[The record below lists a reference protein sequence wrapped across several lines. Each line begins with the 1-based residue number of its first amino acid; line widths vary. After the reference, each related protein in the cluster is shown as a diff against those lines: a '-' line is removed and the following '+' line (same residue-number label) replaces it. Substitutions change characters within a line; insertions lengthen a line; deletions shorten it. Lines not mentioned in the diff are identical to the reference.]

1 MQALWIVPPAV
12 LLLGAVST
20 IAYLRSIDGAA
31 EDIRDQLHRMVEVRA
46 SVDALRA
53 ETART
58 RASLEA
64 LDQR

>member
-1 MQALWIVPPAV
+1 MEVLWIVPPAV
-12 LLLGAVST
+12 LLVGAATT
-20 IAYLRSIDGAA
+20 IALLRSVEGAA
-31 EDIRDQLHRMVEVRA
+31 DDIRDHLHRMAEVRS
-46 SVDALRA
+46 SVEELRA

>member
-1 MQALWIVPPAV
+1 MPPSTVAL
-12 LLLGAVST
+12 
-20 IAYLRSIDGAA
+20 LRSVDGAA
-31 EDIRDQLHRMVEVRA
+31 DDIRDHLHRMAEVRS
-46 SVDALRA
+46 SVEALRA

>member
-1 MQALWIVPPAV
+1 MLLWVGPPAV
-12 LLLGAVST
+12 LAVGAMSA
-20 IAYLRSIDGAA
+20 IAYLRSVEGAMD
-31 EDIRDQLHRMVEVRA
+31 DIRDQLHRLVEVRS
-46 SVDALRA
+46 SVEALRA

>member
-1 MQALWIVPPAV
+1 VEALWIVPPAV
-12 LLLGAVST
+12 LALGAACA
-20 IAYLRSIDGAA
+20 IALVRSIDGAA
-31 EDIRDQLHRMVEVRA
+31 DEIRDQLHRLAEVRS

-64 LDQR
+64 LDRR

>member
-1 MQALWIVPPAV
+1 VQFLWIVPPAV
-12 LLLGAVST
+12 LVAGAMSA
-20 IAYLRSIDGAA
+20 IAYLRSVEGAMD
-31 EDIRDQLHRMVEVRA
+31 DIRDHLHRMAEVRS

>member
-12 LLLGAVST
+12 LAAGAMSAIV
-20 IAYLRSIDGAA
+20 YLRSVDGAV
-31 EDIRDQLHRMVEVRA
+31 EDIRDQLHRLAEVRS

-58 RASLEA
+58 RASLES

>member
-1 MQALWIVPPAV
+1 MQALWIVPPVV
-12 LLLGAVST
+12 LALGAASA
-20 IAYLRSIDGAA
+20 IAYLRSIDGAVD
-31 EDIRDQLHRMVEVRA
+31 DIRDQLHRMVEVRA

>member
-1 MQALWIVPPAV
+1 MEALWIVPPAA
-12 LLLGAVST
+12 LLLGAVS
-20 IAYLRSIDGAA
+20 AVMLLRSVDGAA
-31 EDIRDQLHRMVEVRA
+31 DDIRDQLQRMAEVRT

>member
-1 MQALWIVPPAV
+1 VEALWIVPPAA
-12 LLLGAVST
+12 LLLGAAAAIVL
-20 IAYLRSIDGAA
+20 LRSVDGAA
-31 EDIRDQLHRMVEVRA
+31 DAIRDQLHSMAEVRS
-46 SVDALRA
+46 SVEALRA